1 MSTKAISCNSV
12 KRYAD
17 DGNDAAA
24 AKKARKAAA
33 DKDRDQVAQKAAA
46 DKAKDAVPSWL
57 SAGLVVKIMA
67 RSLKHAYK
75 KKGVVRRIPAP
86 HVAEVEV
93 FNSGAA
99 TGGLDGSE
107 GGGGDGAEP

>member
-1 MSTKAISCNSV
+1 
-12 KRYAD
+12 
-17 DGNDAAA
+17 
-24 AKKARKAAA
+24 
-33 DKDRDQVAQKAAA
+33 
-46 DKAKDAVPSWL
+46 
-57 SAGLVVKIMA
+57 VVKIMA

-93 FNSGAA
+93 FDSGAA

-107 GGGGDGAEP
+107 GGGGDGAKP